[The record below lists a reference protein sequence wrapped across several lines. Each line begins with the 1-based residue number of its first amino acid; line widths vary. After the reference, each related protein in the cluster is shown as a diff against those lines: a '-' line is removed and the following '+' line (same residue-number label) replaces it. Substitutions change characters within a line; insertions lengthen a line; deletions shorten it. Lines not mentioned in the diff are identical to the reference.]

1 MGSLKDDFFVKS
13 LSNMV
18 IKETMADAESESG
31 NKNNKNMCD
40 TSYGVEGGN
49 TDFSQEMVFSQEEKS
64 LSSVKQNVCDIE
76 VLREAVKKK
85 KQDIL

>member
-31 NKNNKNMCD
+31 NKCGRIKNPFR
-40 TSYGVEGGN
+40 TSLIDLIVR
-49 TDFSQEMVFSQEEKS
+49 TK
-64 LSSVKQNVCDIE
+64 CI
-76 VLREAVKKK
+76 
-85 KQDIL
+85 